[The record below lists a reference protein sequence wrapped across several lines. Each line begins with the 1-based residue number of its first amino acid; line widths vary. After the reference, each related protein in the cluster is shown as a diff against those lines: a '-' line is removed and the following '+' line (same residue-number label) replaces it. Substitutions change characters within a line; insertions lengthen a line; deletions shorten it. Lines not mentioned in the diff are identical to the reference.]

1 MVTALIEM
9 ELSELDVINPVVH
22 RWTETVESEG
32 RVEQI
37 RFFEVEWDRI
47 EWNGHIVEL
56 DTDGERDL
64 EDYLSEQYP

>member
-9 ELSELDVINPVVH
+9 ELSELDVINPVVY

>member
-9 ELSELDVINPVVH
+9 ELSELDVINPRVH
-22 RWTETVESEG
+22 RWTEVVESEG
-32 RVEQI
+32 RIEHV